1 MRLSDLNLDAAGNS
15 FIDVSDDM
23 VLAAGCGFT
32 RVELKHYFAEH
43 LRSARAGCAKEVVS
57 DAQVEAL
64 LNVLKT
70 RCGLYAFDRKQ
81 HIKVFAPDAVLRFWA
96 DEVARS

>member
-1 MRLSDLNLDAAGNS
+1 MRLSNLNLDAAGNS

-23 VLAAGCGFT
+23 VLAVGYGFT

-43 LRSARAGCAKEVVS
+43 LRSARACSAEEAVS

-64 LNVLKT
+64 SYGLEA
-70 RCGLYAFDRKQ
+70 RCGLYAFDKQ
-81 HIKVFAPDAVLRFWA
+81 HIQVFAPDAVLRFLA
-96 DEVARS
+96 DEVACS

>member
-1 MRLSDLNLDAAGNS
+1 MDAAGNS

-32 RVELKHYFAEH
+32 RVELMHYFAEH
-43 LRSARAGCAKEVVS
+43 LRSATAARAVSAEEAVS

-64 LNVLKT
+64 LDVL
-70 RCGLYAFDRKQ
+70 
-81 HIKVFAPDAVLRFWA
+81 
-96 DEVARS
+96 